1 MENGRILAIE
11 SKHLLHSLRA
21 SDFDIPS
28 AIGELVDNSIQA
40 DAKKIHIEI
49 EDYSAGKHRS
59 YRLINKMFCGDDG
72 HGMKGDYN
80 SILHSCIKLGYSTRF
95 DERDGIGRFGVGMTL
110 AGIRFATKIEV
121 YSKQKDGMWNYVVF
135 DLKNDDDLIKGIA
148 APIEKKLPDAYSSFV
163 GKDQGTLVIW
173 SEFDKYAEQDL
184 HSSTYE
190 DKFDASISLDPYGE
204 LNHWLG
210 RTYRNFIS
218 NGTVISL
225 NGRDVCGF
233 DPLYLNKEKNQ
244 FPEDTPATM
253 VYEDE
258 IEWLISKNLRTNPEI
273 EEYSKIKIR
282 ISLLPEEYRETES
295 RGGIDFKGRY
305 ISENEGIS
313 IMRSNREVLYDAIP
327 RFGPSNSKKITWE
340 QPDRWWGCEISF
352 DPILDEY
359 FTVKNIKRGALPV
372 KELKTTLYEIIR
384 PIRTQCSTDV
394 RDFWAKNKIKK
405 ETEENKGDN
414 GLPTVHDIVENI
426 AKKTKIVDKPKAGE
440 NLSEEE
446 EENRME
452 GLTRELDELDVAKW
466 KAKFKAQPFSIK
478 DGYWKG
484 DTFIEMTYLEGKA
497 VLEYNLNHIFFKE
510 LNQIENDLKLV
521 ESPNSIECAIKVK
534 TLLDVLLMSFVRSRQ
549 GFPEDEEFSVKQ
561 ILDYVV
567 RDWGRHLE
575 TYTKVY
581 KEEISGDD

>member
-40 DAKKIHIEI
+40 DAKKIHIKI

-72 HGMKGDYN
+72 YGMKGDYN

-135 DLKNDDDLIKGIA
+135 DLKNDDDLIEGIA

-258 IEWLISKNLRTNPEI
+258 IEWLISKNLRTDPEI

-282 ISLLPEEYRETES
+282 ISLLPEEYREIES

-384 PIRTQCSTDV
+384 PIRTQCSRDV

-446 EENRME
+446 EENRIE

-466 KAKFKAQPFSIK
+466 KAKFKAQPFTIR

-484 DTFIEMTYLEGKA
+484 DTFIEMTYLEGTA
-497 VLEYNLNHIFFKE
+497 VLDYNLNHIFFNE
-510 LNQIENDLKLV
+510 LNQIGNDLKLI
-521 ESPNSIECAIKVK
+521 ESTNSIESATKLK
-534 TLLDVLLMSFVRSRQ
+534 ALLDVLLMSFVRSRQ
-549 GFPEDEEFSVKQ
+549 GFPEEEEFSVKQ

-567 RDWGRHLE
+567 RDWGRYLE